1 MRKINVAKLGVLVL
15 YPNFNPNIKR
25 ATEGSPCY
33 QVCPLKFMTN

>member
-1 MRKINVAKLGVLVL
+1 MRKINFAKVGFLVL

-33 QVCPLKFMTN
+33 QVSLLKFVTN